1 MKINTRDFGEIEVSE
16 NDIITFVQPLYG
28 FEEYSRFVILQD
40 DEVENIAWL
49 QSAETSELCFI
60 LADASI
66 AVEKENYKK
75 NVAKSELEKIDADSD
90 FECWLVMVVKDNLQ
104 ESTVNLKSPVIINPA
119 SAKAMQIILDE
130 NFPVR
135 YFAFAKGKEN

>member
-119 SAKAMQIILDE
+119 SSKAMQVILDE